1 MHKYNDPK
9 KQAIVD
15 RAQAAIQQAEALK
28 RDLARLVEITRSQEK
43 AQEKPKESK

>member
-15 RAQAAIQQAEALK
+15 RAQAAIEQAEKLK
-28 RDLARLVEITRSQEK
+28 KDLARLVEITRTNNK
-43 AQEKPKESK
+43 AQNKDANK